1 MQVASNKKS
10 YRSII
15 LGYKHII
22 NSFHQQFIYYVS
34 TSKVVTSMINR
45 SYCNEPSN
53 HDPTSSLTILK
64 AFFVICLKRRFYKVS
79 SIHTTASLICLSS
92 RCSRHILS
100 ASMLIPGNEKDIIS
114 YFCQNHKLKHSTYV
128 GTYNTPYLGCY
139 IGSFVIRRLCY
150 F

>member
-100 ASMLIPGNEKDIIS
+100 ASMLIPGNEKDISS
-114 YFCQNHKLKHSTYV
+114 YFLSKPKAKA
-128 GTYNTPYLGCY
+128 YNICGYIQHLILGVLYRKFC
-139 IGSFVIRRLCY
+139 IRRLCY